1 MFSLI
6 RSIDK
11 LAIDFARVDTL
22 AGSLRHSET
31 AQVVSYLEVW
41 FHAAWLE

>member
-1 MFSLI
+1 MLSLI
-6 RSIDK
+6 RSIHK
-11 LAIDFARVDTL
+11 LAIDFTRVDTL

-41 FHAAWLE
+41 FDTAWLD